1 MLRCKPKFL
10 DYEGQPCVTIS
21 KSVRREMAL
30 TGRVKAGS
38 RHNLDSCFLL
48 PQWVV
53 AVPEVRPDA
62 GALTKLVKFLG
73 TKFPHKCGLGLA
85 LEC

>member
-10 DYEGQPCVTIS
+10 DYEGQPYYHKQVS
-21 KSVRREMAL
+21 EKGVDLDRENKSWFW
-30 TGRVKAGS
+30 TDT
-38 RHNLDSCFLL
+38 LDSCFLL

-53 AVPEVRPDA
+53 TVPEVRPDA

-73 TKFPHKCGLGLA
+73 TKFPHKSGLGLA